1 MSIQK
6 SEIKLEVNGKSAS
19 AYLASP
25 LNGGPGVLV
34 LHAWW
39 GLKPFFKQ
47 VCDQLAE
54 QGYMAL
60 APDLY
65 QGDIAKTID
74 EAKALLG
81 KYDSEHKGNIV
92 KAAKEHLVS
101 LRTGKLIATLGFSMG
116 AAWALDTAENDPNVS
131 SVVMFYGAGE
141 ADYKKV
147 GAKVLGHFAEVDE
160 WEPLEYVKEMEKGM
174 KDGGVDVT
182 LHLYPE
188 VAHWFMESD
197 RPEYDSDS
205 ANLAWE
211 RTFEF
216 LNSSLRA

>member
-6 SEIKLEVNGKSAS
+6 SEIKLEVKGKSAS

-25 LNGGPGVLV
+25 QNGGPGVLV

-39 GLKPFFKQ
+39 GLNPFFKQ

-54 QGYMAL
+54 QGYSAL

-65 QGDIAKTID
+65 QGDVAETID

-81 KYDSEHKGNIV
+81 KHDNQHMGSIV
-92 KAAKEHLVS
+92 KAAKDHLGS
-101 LRTGKLIATLGFSMG
+101 LIVDKPIAALGFSMG
-116 AAWALDTAENDPNVS
+116 AGWALDTAENDPNVS
-131 SVVMFYGAGE
+131 AVVMFYGAGE
-141 ADYKKV
+141 ADYEKV
-147 GAKVLGHFAEVDE
+147 SAKVLGHFAEVDE
-160 WEPLEYVKEMEKGM
+160 WEPLEYVKEMKQGM
-174 KDGGVDVT
+174 KAAGVDVT
-182 LHLYPE
+182 LHLYPK
-188 VAHWFMESD
+188 VAHWFMEAD

-205 ANLAWE
+205 AKLAWD

-216 LNSSLRA
+216 LKNNL